1 MSRACE
7 VAGNKR
13 VWLPDGLTGCPADVE
28 CRPDVLPFSVIVEKA
43 PQARI
48 DKKYLVPL
56 PVGQFYFL
64 MRKRIPLRP
73 EDALIFFVNNVIPPT
88 SATMGSLYQ
97 GRNRAKTRL
106 CPPVS
111 PGDHRGTTTHLMA
124 WGRTDGDGGE
134 GDRDET
140 TEPKEPVRPSR
151 CCLDAGGDQTR
162 RVLLGRRWREIN

>member
-97 GRNRAKTRL
+97 GGRQRR
-106 CPPVS
+106 
-111 PGDHRGTTTHLMA
+111 DH
-124 WGRTDGDGGE
+124 
-134 GDRDET
+134 
-140 TEPKEPVRPSR
+140 
-151 CCLDAGGDQTR
+151 
-162 RVLLGRRWREIN
+162 